1 MSFDLRI
8 FSTSLV
14 SLSFSTLHGIF
25 AASWPALK
33 SKNKDWLAQS
43 EANVFEWRDMST
55 RGPAMKRLGGETCIP
70 VDQQ

>member
-1 MSFDLRI
+1 MVYL
-8 FSTSLV
+8 L
-14 SLSFSTLHGIF
+14 LLGQ
-25 AASWPALK
+25 ALK

-55 RGPAMKRLGGETCIP
+55 RGPAMKHLGGETCIH

>member
-14 SLSFSTLHGIF
+14 SQTFQHYTVYLLLLGQ
-25 AASWPALK
+25 ALK

-55 RGPAMKRLGGETCIP
+55 RGPAMKRLGGETCLH
-70 VDQQ
+70 VNQQ